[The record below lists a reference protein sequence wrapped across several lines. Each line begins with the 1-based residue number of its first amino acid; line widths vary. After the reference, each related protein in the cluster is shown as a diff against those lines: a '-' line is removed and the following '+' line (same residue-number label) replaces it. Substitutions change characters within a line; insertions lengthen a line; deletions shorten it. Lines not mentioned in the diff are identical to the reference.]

1 MEYHRP
7 RSAPQATPAQI
18 TQLSPSTAHNTAT
31 TTAAGS
37 ATCTAPRAT
46 WRTQRCREVLSCSTH
61 ALWIGLSLPPN
72 VYQIHSGVFGRVM
85 SVVPRVVALERPI
98 RITRP
103 VAAVVEADEGSVGGV
118 RDSIRRQTVRLGDNL
133 HVGRSLALGR

>member
-18 TQLSPSTAHNTAT
+18 TQLSPSTAHNTA
-31 TTAAGS
+31 ARS
-37 ATCTAPRAT
+37 ATCTAPHAT

-61 ALWIGLSLPPN
+61 GLWIGLSLPPN

-85 SVVPRVVALERPI
+85 SVVPRVVALERSI

-103 VAAVVEADEGSVGGV
+103 VAAVVEADEWSVGGV
-118 RDSIRRQTVRLGDNL
+118 
-133 HVGRSLALGR
+133 